1 VSTVRSTLLL
11 CLALALHATPR
22 SAQAQQAM
30 DLPAFEDREAW
41 MKAWLEVA
49 RDAHGPA
56 TIPKLTVSAEAYGWS
71 LSVWNNQG
79 TLRTVGIQQPHSHAD
94 RVDLLFL
101 AISLAQPRDDWGWSA
116 IPAADEADEADEGT
130 EPLSGL
136 QIQEA
141 WDLGVRTRAA
151 RRTLTPKAEAAK
163 PNRSFVSAGA
173 RPSEVSAALPP
184 PSSPND
190 EMPEP
195 PPIFAPGPDPL
206 APSRSTSAPTP
217 DEPVPEPLDPL
228 FPEPR
233 DPIPILDDS
242 NTSPWPTW
250 AWVQLGAGP
259 TWRPE
264 TTVAWEGSLRGGW
277 TGERLR
283 LGIAARATT
292 PTSLLAFRD
301 EAERTAWDMDLLTG
315 PWVPLGARL
324 DAGLE
329 GGVAVRSYRQQNEAI
344 AKDLLPT
351 AAVELAARFPLG
363 ELEAGPYLRGTVD
376 LLPTSL
382 RNGIEDQHPVQLQLW
397 SLTAGFQLSAAGAGG
412 LRGGAR

>member
-1 VSTVRSTLLL
+1 MSTVRSTLLL
-11 CLALALHATPR
+11 CLALAIHAVPR

-30 DLPAFEDREAW
+30 ALPAFEDREAW
-41 MKAWLEVA
+41 MKAWREVA
-49 RDAHGPA
+49 RDAHGPDR
-56 TIPKLTVSAEAYGWS
+56 IPRLTVSADAIGWS
-71 LSVWNNQG
+71 LSVWNSQG
-79 TLRTVGIQQPHSHAD
+79 TLRTVAIQQPHSHAD

-116 IPAADEADEADEGT
+116 IPAANEADEADEQ
-130 EPLSGL
+130 LSAL
-136 QIQEA
+136 QFQEMTDRA
-141 WDLGVRTRAA
+141 ERTRAA
-151 RRTLTPKAEAAK
+151 RRTLTPKAAVAK
-163 PNRSFVSAGA
+163 PTRSFVSAGA
-173 RPSEVSAALPP
+173 RPSEVSVALPP
-184 PSSPND
+184 PQSPND
-190 EMPEP
+190 ETLEP
-195 PPIFAPGPDPL
+195 PPIVAPGPDPL
-206 APSRSTSAPTP
+206 APSRSTSAPTS
-217 DEPVPEPLDPL
+217 DDPVPEPLDPL

-242 NTSPWPTW
+242 SPSPWPAW

-301 EAERTAWDMDLLTG
+301 EAERSVWDLDLLAG
-315 PWVPLGARL
+315 PWVPLGPWL
-324 DAGLE
+324 EAGLE
-329 GGVAVRSYRQQNEAI
+329 GGVALRWFGQQGQTVWRDE
-344 AKDLLPT
+344 LPT
-351 AAVELAARFPLG
+351 AAVELAVRLPLG

-376 LLPTSL
+376 LVPTRLGNGLADPLPV
-382 RNGIEDQHPVQLQLW
+382 ELQLW

-412 LRGGAR
+412 PRGGAR